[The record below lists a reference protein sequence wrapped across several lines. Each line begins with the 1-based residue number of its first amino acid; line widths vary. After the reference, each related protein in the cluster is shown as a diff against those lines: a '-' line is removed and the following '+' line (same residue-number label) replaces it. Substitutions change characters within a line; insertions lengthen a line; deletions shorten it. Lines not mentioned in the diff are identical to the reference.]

1 MKNQKQNSKIPI
13 LFLIGGGLLL
23 VVAAIMLAS
32 QNTST
37 TLAPTPSVISEEE
50 ADALVPRVSL
60 VDSKA
65 ALDAGSA
72 LFLDVR
78 TAEAFQADRITGAV
92 NIPLAE
98 LESRI
103 SELDPA
109 QWIITYCT

>member
-1 MKNQKQNSKIPI
+1 MRQNAKTPM
-13 LFLIGGGLLL
+13 LFFIGGGLLL
-23 VVAAIMLAS
+23 IVAAIMLAS

-37 TLAPTPSVISEEE
+37 VVKPAAISEEA

-72 LFLDVR
+72 IFLDVR
-78 TAEAFQADRITGAV
+78 TAEAFQSEHIPGAI

-103 SELDPA
+103 SELFPA

>member
-1 MKNQKQNSKIPI
+1 MKRRKQNSKNPL
-13 LFLIGGGLLL
+13 LFIVGSGLLL
-23 VVAAIMLAS
+23 IVIGLMLAS

-37 TLAPTPSVISEEE
+37 APTTAALSEEE

-65 ALDAGSA
+65 ALDSGSA
-72 LFLDVR
+72 IFLDVR
-78 TAEAFQADRITGAV
+78 TAEAFQSERITGSI

-98 LESRI
+98 LESRMT
-103 SELDPA
+103 ELDPE